1 MTKSKVALN
10 EASRSTLFGDIH
22 GVGNSALM
30 SLVTAGYKL
39 DSKSTVADFFDET
52 KSIKELEDR
61 FTARGV
67 GGKYLMAKFR
77 KVYEMGDL
85 GPSNEELLAAKT
97 DPLLNPISTK
107 QPAVDGPDTAA
118 NPDIVTNVNETPEVL
133 AEENEGDVP
142 AVATGDV
149 AAKQVLAV
157 VPNQLQSVSPD
168 DRTIADPTTQTVETE
183 ASITPAAAL
192 GSNVAGI
199 AGARNVAPQSLE
211 EHQEQTLELSLEDA
225 VFGMKANF
233 EKDLGDDGRG
243 GAYASDKA
251 IPRGK
256 KEAILDPS
264 VDGLF
269 SLGSLDMSK
278 YQGGG
283 EGEGEEETKAPLP
296 MNGETTSSAG
306 ASYHPFKQPLLFANH
321 DRAALHNNPII
332 EHGILNSVAIDSAL
346 RASKR
351 VRMDPSWRRFN
362 AATLGVDSWAM
373 PKAAS
378 NYLGNEEGIS
388 IPLFQYAG
396 VNPLQPSFSP
406 SPWERSRL
414 APM

>member
-1 MTKSKVALN
+1 
-10 EASRSTLFGDIH
+10 
-22 GVGNSALM
+22 
-30 SLVTAGYKL
+30 
-39 DSKSTVADFFDET
+39 
-52 KSIKELEDR
+52 
-61 FTARGV
+61 
-67 GGKYLMAKFR
+67 MAKF
-77 KVYEMGDL
+77 KKIYEMNDL
-85 GPSNEELLAAKT
+85 GPSNKELLAAKT
-97 DPLLNPISTK
+97 NPLLNPISAN
-107 QPAVDGPDTAA
+107 QPAVEGPKTCT
-118 NPDIVTNVNETPEVL
+118 NPEIVTNVNETPEVL
-133 AEENEGDVP
+133 AEENKGDVP

-157 VPNQLQSVSPD
+157 VPNQVQPISPD

-199 AGARNVAPQSLE
+199 AGARNVAPQTLA
-211 EHQEQTLELSLEDA
+211 EHQKQTLELSLEDA

-256 KEAILDPS
+256 KEEILDPS
-264 VDGLF
+264 PNSPEGF
-269 SLGSLDMSK
+269 TLGSLDMSK
-278 YQGGG
+278 YGGS
-283 EGEGEEETKAPLP
+283 EEPKREAPPRP
-296 MNGETTSSAG
+296 MNGETTSSSG
-306 ASYHPFKQPLLFANH
+306 ASYHPFKQPVLFANH
-321 DRAALHNNPII
+321 DREALHNNPII
-332 EHGILNSVAIDSAL
+332 EHGVLNSKAISSAH

-373 PKAAS
+373 PKSAS

-396 VNPLQPSFSP
+396 ANPFQPTFSP
-406 SPWERSRL
+406 SPWERSKV
-414 APM
+414 APF